1 MDETSEIVRRIFLR
15 AVQRVG
21 SVAALGRELGASY
34 AEIKAYVAGDA
45 VPPHPVLLGAV
56 EILIDDLPDLR
67 SGFSEQAWQALSLP
81 GAGSQ
86 RP

>member
-15 AVQRVG
+15 AAQRVG

-34 AEIKAYVAGDA
+34 SEIKAYVAGDT
-45 VPPHPVLLGAV
+45 VPTNAILLRAV
-56 EILIDDLPDLR
+56 EILIDDLPELR

-86 RP
+86 RT